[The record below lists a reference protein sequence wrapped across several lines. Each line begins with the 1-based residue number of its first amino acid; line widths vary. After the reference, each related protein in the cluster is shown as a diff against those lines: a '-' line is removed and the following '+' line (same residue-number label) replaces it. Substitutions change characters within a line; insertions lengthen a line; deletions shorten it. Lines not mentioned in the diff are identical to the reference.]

1 MEDLMIERAMKD
13 WEEVSADPQLR
24 ELYFDRKKAILDE
37 LAAVEASRLNAEEAE
52 ARGEAKGKAESIC
65 QFLEARFGAE
75 SQALQEAVL
84 AIKDLDTLIR
94 MSKRIF
100 TSNSLDE
107 AKSIVQGSLVS

>member
-1 MEDLMIERAMKD
+1 MHYICWYAGCSY
-13 WEEVSADPQLR
+13 W
-24 ELYFDRKKAILDE
+24 KAKTE
-37 LAAVEASRLNAEEAE
+37 GE

-65 QFLEARFGAE
+65 QFLEARFGKE

-84 AIKDLDTLIR
+84 AMKDLDTLIR

-100 TSNSLDE
+100 TSNSIDE